1 METISTNVDVNKIN
15 KNMKPTYRQIK
26 NLLLQ
31 DNKLR
36 KSIFESL
43 GIEYNQPSN
52 RLNED
57 VSNMMY
63 LMDYNRASTNFE
75 SETKRTLIE
84 SKVLLNE
91 IEPITLTVGLI
102 AAGTLL
108 TSWIASQSYSASKR
122 AYDSGFTPKSSAD
135 YLKFLEKEPWDEF
148 NKSVQETVNEFPEV
162 TESSIYNENEVN
174 VISQQTANQ
183 YAMDLWN
190 IMKGMETDYFGLFGH
205 QNREYTQIIQIFKAI
220 PTLLGVSRV
229 AKEYGVQQGGG
240 MRMKNL
246 KQWIEKEFYK
256 DQTKQLEY
264 ILSEKPY
271 INYKGKNYGKEEF
284 DEIDEKIRDAYL
296 ETMVPADISEPF
308 IQAGY
313 KCVIDTAQ
321 VPNNKWEKI
330 PDGGIQITIDGPQGG
345 TGIFKPDGQFKYR
358 GPIFSAGEEELA
370 GEFGCEETMYS
381 KGLEFEDEV
390 VSESYFPMLIS
401 EDYPFGDIILDIN
414 TDFTT
419 VSSGTDA
426 NTPKTKK
433 ECSLS
438 DIRNGVKLCYLDA
451 GDEGYLVARV
461 KTILKDKG
469 YAIIENNVYTND
481 TKETV
486 QKFQEDRGL
495 SPTGIVDMQTLKEL
509 ETSLNR
515 GEPTAVI
522 TDNKYAADKGEF
534 GPNVGD
540 EINVTGEDVQNNTY
554 LEDESGTVYKL
565 HPDEKQ
571 KFDRQG
577 RLKSIV
583 TPEYTVKYDVETGMV
598 KEVIYRNRR
607 RNR

>member
-1 METISTNVDVNKIN
+1 
-15 KNMKPTYRQIK
+15 MKPTYKQIK

-31 DNKLR
+31 DKKLR
-36 KSIFESL
+36 ESIFESL
-43 GIEYNQPSN
+43 GLEYYQPSN
-52 RLNED
+52 TLNED

-84 SKVLLNE
+84 SKVLLKE
-91 IEPITLTVGLI
+91 EPITLLTVGLI
-102 AAGTLL
+102 AGGTLL
-108 TSWIASQSYSASKR
+108 TSWLASQSYSAAKR
-122 AYDSGFTPKSSAD
+122 AYDGGFTPKSSAD
-135 YLKFLEKEPWDEF
+135 YLKFLDKEPWDEF

-162 TESSIYNENEVN
+162 TESSIYNENNVK
-174 VISQQTANQ
+174 VISAPVALE
-183 YAMDLWN
+183 YAQGLRN
-190 IMKGMETDYFGLFGH
+190 IMGGMETDYFGVFGH
-205 QNREYTQIIQIFKAI
+205 QNREYEKILNIFKAI

-229 AKEYGVQQGGG
+229 AKEYGVRQGGG

-246 KQWIEKEFYK
+246 KQWLQKEFYE
-256 DQTKQLEY
+256 DQTKELEY

-271 INYKGKNYGKEEF
+271 INYKGKNYGKKEF
-284 DEIDEKIRDAYL
+284 DNINEKIRKAFL
-296 ETMVPADISEPF
+296 ETMVPSDISEPF

-321 VPNNKWEKI
+321 TIPNKWEKI
-330 PDGGIQITIDGPQGG
+330 AGGGLQITIDGPQGG

-401 EDYPFGDIILDIN
+401 EDYPFGEIILDIN
-414 TDFTT
+414 TDFAT

-426 NTPKTKK
+426 NTPKTKN

-451 GDEGYLVARV
+451 GDEGYVVARI
-461 KTILKDKG
+461 KSILKDKG

-515 GEPTAVI
+515 EEPTAVI
-522 TDNKYAADKGEF
+522 TDNKYDADKGEF

-540 EINVTGEDVQNNTY
+540 EIDVKGEDVQNNTY

-607 RNR
+607 RN